1 VTAVNRTHKY
11 YAGTAI
17 LKKVTSDNIL
27 KRQKSLMEKMVKV
40 GFRLERDQDN
50 YPPADWEWLWASR
63 VSDST
68 FKIDNIPFF
77 AKLISYGDVVEVK
90 QTNTGL
96 IFNTLVQP
104 SGHSTVRVIVH
115 RRGRSDEQLQVVVED
130 VRVAMRAMG
139 CSVEKS
145 HIPGLI
151 AVDVP
156 PEVNYQSVA
165 AFLSKKESEGLLGY
179 EEACLAA

>member
-1 VTAVNRTHKY
+1 MK
-11 YAGTAI
+11 
-17 LKKVTSDNIL
+17 DNA
-27 KRQKSLMEKMVKV
+27 KKMVKV
-40 GFRLERDQDN
+40 GFKLERDQDQDN

-77 AKLISYGDVVEVK
+77 AKLISYGDVVEAE
-90 QTNTGL
+90 QTSTGL

-115 RRGRSDEQLQVVVED
+115 RSGRSDEELQAVVEE
-130 VRVAMRAMG
+130 VKLAMRAMG

-145 HIPGLI
+145 HILGLI
-151 AVDVP
+151 AVDIP
-156 PEVNYQSVA
+156 PKVNYEAIA
-165 AFLSKKESEGLLGY
+165 AFLSQKESDGLLGY
-179 EEACLAA
+179 EEASLAA